1 MDPPEYA
8 PPLPREPTL
17 LRVSAT
23 TTTPSTTPS
32 HPESVP
38 PLPPVSSVDMPANPQ
53 ASVKRSAKD
62 LPLPPRFPSM
72 KDVGTVWSQEA
83 SSPELMHSQNTD
95 DSLQDVAW
103 MRTSAE
109 PVPPTPN
116 STNSPSAVNPDFD
129 MDIDDDI
136 EPDPNN
142 HPTDIQ
148 PVQKPSFVTKIMG
161 LFRRPRSKPAQPLT
175 VTPTNA
181 PQVTPAASTKDKP
194 SPSAL
199 VRAKTIIR
207 QLPDPTLA
215 FVFEACVML
224 LLHSFCP
231 HILKTWAARLLAPA
245 VLVPTV
251 AASALWRRTSVVA
264 LPGHTV
270 LNAVKPIPNAT
281 KIVAQ
286 GEQLRARETALIRAE
301 DDLRNDQLRLEM
313 LRSEI
318 EVRLPPQISIASM
331 VEQERER
338 NRKDE

>member
-1 MDPPEYA
+1 MNPPDQA

-17 LRVSAT
+17 LRI
-23 TTTPSTTPS
+23 
-32 HPESVP
+32 PESSTP
-38 PLPPVSSVDMPANPQ
+38 ASSSDMPALPQ

-72 KDVGTVWSQEA
+72 KDVGTVWGQEN
-83 SSPELMHSQNTD
+83 SSSDLLHSQNTE

-109 PVPPTPN
+109 PVPTASN
-116 STNSPSAVNPDFD
+116 SANSPSTINPDPD

-136 EPDPNN
+136 EPDTNN
-142 HPTDIQ
+142 PLADTQ
-148 PVQKPSFVTKIMG
+148 PVPKPSFISKIMA
-161 LFRRPRSKPAQPLT
+161 LFRRSSAKPAQSST
-175 VTPTNA
+175 VTPTTP
-181 PQVTPAASTKDKP
+181 PQVTPAPSTKDKP
-194 SPSAL
+194 RPSAL

-231 HILKTWAARLLAPA
+231 HVLKTWAARLLAPV

-251 AASALWRRTSVVA
+251 AASALWRKTSVVA
-264 LPGHTV
+264 LPGGAI
-270 LNAVKPIPNAT
+270 LNVVKPIPNAT

-286 GEQLRARETALIRAE
+286 GEQLRSREAALLQAE

-313 LRSEI
+313 LRNEI
-318 EVRLPPQISIASM
+318 EARLPPQISIASM

-338 NRKDE
+338 NKKDE